1 MVNIS
6 DDCCCEDKALK
17 EQIKDRALSSINKIY
32 TTDDRTYYPDGTGMV
47 TVPLPTQAQLNQI
60 ETNKEDIAALN
71 EEMDGIDAKI
81 QEGDATLDAKIDA
94 VDATLDAKIDAVD
107 ATLSEAIAANVA
119 EIATVDKAV
128 DELSGKVAASIPTE
142 YRLYRTGEGK
152 IQLQAETADGT
163 LIDSNTLD
171 MVIPYQYDLIAGTTD
186 RSFKIRITLSNG
198 TSYDTNDFI
207 IPTPGDAPVEVTGII
222 MSKDPDN
229 ANRFK
234 VGVNLSDGSMIET
247 GYVTFVDSVEATV
260 EENKLTVAVND
271 VESVPTNVVTSVA
284 ADYSDSVLT
293 VAVNGVS
300 DSVTIESS
308 SGENSSDSPYFVSIL
323 ANTVKIQNEDGSDV
337 VIPAATQ
344 DRSEGVALLTSGY
357 NFIFT
362 NTTTSTDPTIFVSK
376 SDKFNTKIDLTGPS
390 TFSKEQDT
398 VGPLYITDSV
408 LSSIIPDIITD
419 ALNIKSSFK
428 SGTLTIKCSFYFT
441 KPNASQVRVAIGSD
455 ITYDLETKTFS
466 IPDNVRI
473 YTTEYATSSNE
484 YINFNVYVNSVNFKQ
499 KEIIYKITSN

>member
-60 ETNKEDIAALN
+60 ETNKQDIAALD
-71 EEMDGIDAKI
+71 EEMDGIVAEI
-81 QEGDATLDAKIDA
+81 QEGDAA
-94 VDATLDAKIDAVD
+94 LDAKIDAVD

-128 DELSGKVAASIPTE
+128 DELSEKVAAAIPTE

-229 ANRFK
+229 VNRFK

-260 EENKLTVAVND
+260 AGNKLTVAVND
-271 VESVPTNVVTSVA
+271 VESVPTNVVTSVET
-284 ADYSDSVLT
+284 DYSDSVLT

-300 DSVTIESS
+300 DSVTIEGGSAS
-308 SGENSSDSPYFVSIL
+308 ENNDNLHIYIDTYTAAL
-323 ANTVKIQNEDGSDV
+323 TNEDGSD
-337 VIPAATQ
+337 IILSSSGTTKKAT
-344 DRSEGVALLTSGY
+344 AYNGY
-357 NFIFT
+357 LSNYV
-362 NTTTSTDPTIFVSK
+362 TTTGASAAIYCAYPFYISHYGTVPSSISTSELVMDDSTLGAKKADLLKSLIFIK
-376 SDKFNTKIDLTGPS
+376 TNLPFPAIITFNVML
-390 TFSKEQDT
+390 
-398 VGPLYITDSV
+398 V
-408 LSSIIPDIITD
+408 LSTQEFDPSNFNCGAFNETISYDTETGEFIIPDNLSNKFSLQNTGSAKTVYCRALVIDEVDNYRRKFIVKQKYKSYIIT
-419 ALNIKSSFK
+419 N
-428 SGTLTIKCSFYFT
+428 T
-441 KPNASQVRVAIGSD
+441 
-455 ITYDLETKTFS
+455 
-466 IPDNVRI
+466 
-473 YTTEYATSSNE
+473 
-484 YINFNVYVNSVNFKQ
+484 
-499 KEIIYKITSN
+499 